1 VADPIHLADFEAI
14 ARATMRAEDYELV
27 ASTAE
32 GNLTMNRTRAAWDSL
47 ALRPRVLPGA
57 RAADLRVEVLGRALA
72 LPILLAP
79 AGFHTRAHPDGE
91 LATARAA
98 TTVGTI
104 MAVSANSGHP
114 AADVAA
120 AADGPKWLQM
130 YLFRDRAETVR
141 RVRLAEDAG
150 FAAICLTLDA
160 HWPAKRD
167 GRVRRRPPTDDE
179 GGAEAGSPAPTGAA
193 TSATGPATPAAGS
206 AAGAAADA
214 ATDPGITRFDPARR
228 PARVMPDPAATWA
241 DPGATWDDVAW
252 LRSITT
258 LPIVGKGIMTGE
270 DARAA
275 IERGLDAIVVSN
287 HGGRLDNTAA
297 TIEVLPEIVAA
308 VDGRLEVYLDGG
320 IRRGADVVKALA
332 LGARAVLIGRPV
344 FWGLAHGGIAGLVL
358 LLDLLREEV
367 EATMML
373 CSRPAIADLDPT
385 LVTRLPDLASP
396 HVRS

>member
-1 VADPIHLADFEAI
+1 LADVADPIHLADFEAI

-57 RAADLRVEVLGRALA
+57 RGADLRVEVLGRSLA

-79 AGFHTRAHPDGE
+79 AGYHTRAHPDGE

-104 MAVSANSGHP
+104 MTVSANSGHP

-130 YLFRDRAETVR
+130 YLYRDRAETVR
-141 RVRLAEDAG
+141 RVRLAEDSG

-167 GRVRRRPPTDDE
+167 GRVRRR
-179 GGAEAGSPAPTGAA
+179 
-193 TSATGPATPAAGS
+193 TPAGD
-206 AAGAAADA
+206 GAADA
-214 ATDPGITRFDPARR
+214 GETAQAAGPAGITRFDPDRR

-241 DPGATWDDVAW
+241 DPGATWDDIAW
-252 LRSITT
+252 LRTTTT
-258 LPIVGKGIMTGE
+258 LPIVGKGIMTPE
-270 DARAA
+270 DARHAVD
-275 IERGLDAIVVSN
+275 RGLDAIVVSN

-297 TIEVLPEIVAA
+297 TIEVLPEVVAA
-308 VDGRLEVYLDGG
+308 VDSRLEVYLDGG

-344 FWGLAHGGIAGLVL
+344 FWGLAHGGAAGLVL

-373 CSRPAIADLDPT
+373 CSRPTIADLDAT
-385 LVTRLPDLASP
+385 LVTRLPDLPSAYA
-396 HVRS
+396 RS

>member
-1 VADPIHLADFEAI
+1 
-14 ARATMRAEDYELV
+14 
-27 ASTAE
+27 
-32 GNLTMNRTRAAWDSL
+32 
-47 ALRPRVLPGA
+47 
-57 RAADLRVEVLGRALA
+57 
-72 LPILLAP
+72 
-79 AGFHTRAHPDGE
+79 
-91 LATARAA
+91 
-98 TTVGTI
+98 

-130 YLFRDRAETVR
+130 YLFRDRAETLR
-141 RVRLAEDAG
+141 RVRLAEDTG
-150 FAAICLTLDA
+150 SAAICLTLDA

-167 GRVRRRPPTDDE
+167 SRVRRRPPTDDE
-179 GGAEAGSPAPTGAA
+179 GSGGSGGGGTGGGGSGGGDDSATEAATGA
-193 TSATGPATPAAGS
+193 SAN
-206 AAGAAADA
+206 
-214 ATDPGITRFDPARR
+214 PGVTRFDPARR

-252 LRSITT
+252 LRTTTT
-258 LPIVGKGIMTGE
+258 LPMVGKGIMTAE

-275 IERGLDAIVVSN
+275 VERGLDAIVVSN

-308 VDGRLEVYLDGG
+308 VDGKVEVYLDGG

-344 FWGLAHGGIAGLVL
+344 FWGLAHGGASGLVL

-373 CSRPAIADLDPT
+373 CSRPTLADLDPT
-385 LVTRLPDLASP
+385 LVTRLPDLAAP
-396 HVRS
+396 HART